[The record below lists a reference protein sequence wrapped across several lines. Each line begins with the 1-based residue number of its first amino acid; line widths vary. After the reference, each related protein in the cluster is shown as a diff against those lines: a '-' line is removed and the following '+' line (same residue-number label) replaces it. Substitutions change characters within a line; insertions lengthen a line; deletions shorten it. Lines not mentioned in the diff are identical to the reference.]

1 MLFQI
6 KSYLQFLW
14 HSKNEHGVHSPFVFS
29 LVTKCFYDKK
39 NKPEYTLI
47 KDYRKALLENK
58 NTIDV
63 TDFGAG
69 SRVFKSNTRA
79 INQIAK
85 NAGISSKRVALLFRI
100 VHYFQPKNILE
111 IGTYTGYS
119 ALCLCEGMQESGE
132 LHTIDIKEE
141 LVNFQRKHFDKSPW
155 GKQIVQH
162 LGNAIEII
170 PTLNLKFDLV
180 FIDADKEN
188 YLNYFELIVP
198 KMNKGG
204 IILSDNV
211 LWSGKVLEPLQ
222 KNDLST
228 KVLLEYN
235 QLLKND
241 PRVET
246 VLLPIRDGLTVSR
259 VL

>member
-1 MLFQI
+1 MHFISQELEDYIEQHSEKEPQLLAALNKETYQKILLPRMLSGHFQGRVLSMLA
-6 KSYLQFLW
+6 K
-14 HSKNEHGVHSPFVFS
+14 
-29 LVTKCFYDKK
+29 
-39 NKPEYTLI
+39 LI
-47 KDYRKALLENK
+47 RP
-58 NTIDV
+58 V
-63 TDFGAG
+63 
-69 SRVFKSNTRA
+69 
-79 INQIAK
+79 
-85 NAGISSKRVALLFRI
+85 
-100 VHYFQPKNILE
+100 NILE

-119 ALCLCEGMQESGE
+119 ALCLCEGMQESGT

-141 LVNFQRKHFDKSPW
+141 LVDFQRKHFDKSPW

-162 LGNAIEII
+162 LGEAVDII
-170 PTLNLKFDLV
+170 PTLDVKFDLV

-188 YLNYFELIVP
+188 YINYFNIILP

-211 LWSGKVLEPLQ
+211 LWSGKVLEEIHP
-222 KNDLST
+222 NDVST
-228 KVLLEYN
+228 KILVEYN
-235 QLLKND
+235 ALLKND

>member
-1 MLFQI
+1 MHFISDELEQYIEQHSQDEPELLAQLNKETYQKILLPRMLSGHFQGRV
-6 KSYLQFLW
+6 LGML
-14 HSKNEHGVHSPFVFS
+14 SK
-29 LVTKCFYDKK
+29 
-39 NKPEYTLI
+39 LI
-47 KDYRKALLENK
+47 RP
-58 NTIDV
+58 I
-63 TDFGAG
+63 
-69 SRVFKSNTRA
+69 
-79 INQIAK
+79 
-85 NAGISSKRVALLFRI
+85 
-100 VHYFQPKNILE
+100 NILE

-119 ALCLCEGMQESGE
+119 ALCLCEGMQENGV

-141 LVNFQRKHFDKSPW
+141 LVDFQRKFFNKSVW
-155 GKQIVQH
+155 GNQIIQH
-162 LGNAIEII
+162 LGEAIDII

-188 YLNYFELIVP
+188 YIHYFDLIVP

-204 IILSDNV
+204 IVLSDNV
-211 LWSGKVLEPLQ
+211 LWSGKVLEELQ
-222 KNDLST
+222 PNDIST

-235 QLLKND
+235 LLLKND

>member
-1 MLFQI
+1 MHFISQELEDYIEQHSENEPDLLAALNKETYQKILLPRMLSGHFQGRVL
-6 KSYLQFLW
+6 SML
-14 HSKNEHGVHSPFVFS
+14 SK
-29 LVTKCFYDKK
+29 
-39 NKPEYTLI
+39 LI
-47 KDYRKALLENK
+47 RP
-58 NTIDV
+58 V
-63 TDFGAG
+63 
-69 SRVFKSNTRA
+69 
-79 INQIAK
+79 
-85 NAGISSKRVALLFRI
+85 
-100 VHYFQPKNILE
+100 NILE
-111 IGTYTGYS
+111 IGTFTGYA
-119 ALCLCEGMQESGE
+119 ALCLCEGMQENGQ

-141 LVNFQRKHFDKSPW
+141 LETIQRKYFDKSPW
-155 GKQIVQH
+155 GNQIFQH
-162 LGNAIEII
+162 LGEAIAII
-170 PTLNLKFDLV
+170 PTLELKFDLV

-188 YLNYFELIVP
+188 YLNYFELILP

-235 QLLKND
+235 ELLKND

-259 VL
+259 VI

>member
-1 MLFQI
+1 MHFISQELEDYIEQHSEQEPQHLAALNKETYQKILLPRMLSGHFQGRVL
-6 KSYLQFLW
+6 SML
-14 HSKNEHGVHSPFVFS
+14 SK
-29 LVTKCFYDKK
+29 
-39 NKPEYTLI
+39 LI
-47 KDYRKALLENK
+47 RP
-58 NTIDV
+58 I
-63 TDFGAG
+63 
-69 SRVFKSNTRA
+69 
-79 INQIAK
+79 
-85 NAGISSKRVALLFRI
+85 
-100 VHYFQPKNILE
+100 NILE

-119 ALCLCEGMQESGE
+119 ALCLCEGMQENGQ

-141 LVNFQRKHFDKSPW
+141 LIDFQRKHFDKSPW
-155 GKQIVQH
+155 GNQIVQH
-162 LGNAIEII
+162 LGEAIDII
-170 PTLNLKFDLV
+170 PSLDLKFDLI

-188 YLNYFELIVP
+188 YINYFEMIVP

-228 KVLLEYN
+228 KILLEYN

>member
-1 MLFQI
+1 MHFISQ
-6 KSYLQFLW
+6 
-14 HSKNEHGVHSPFVFS
+14 
-29 LVTKCFYDKK
+29 D
-39 NKPEYTLI
+39 
-47 KDYRKALLENK
+47 LENYIEQHSEK
-58 NTIDV
+58 EPELLAALNKETYQKV
-63 TDFGAG
+63 LLPRMLSGHFQG
-69 SRVFKSNTRA
+69 RVLSML
-79 INQIAK
+79 
-85 NAGISSKRVALLFRI
+85 SKLIRPV
-100 VHYFQPKNILE
+100 NILE

-119 ALCLCEGMQESGE
+119 ALCLCEGMQENGT

-141 LVNFQRKHFDKSPW
+141 LVDFQRKHFDKSPW
-155 GKQIVQH
+155 GNQIVQH
-162 LGNAIEII
+162 LGEAIDII
-170 PTLNLKFDLV
+170 PTLDMKFDLV

-188 YLNYFELIVP
+188 YINYFELIVP

-211 LWSGKVLEPLQ
+211 LWSGKVLEPLNP
-222 KNDLST
+222 KDLST
-228 KVLLEYN
+228 KILLEYN

>member
-1 MLFQI
+1 MHFISQELEDYIEQHSEQEPQHLAALNKETYQKILLPRMLSGHFQGRVL
-6 KSYLQFLW
+6 SML
-14 HSKNEHGVHSPFVFS
+14 SK
-29 LVTKCFYDKK
+29 
-39 NKPEYTLI
+39 LI
-47 KDYRKALLENK
+47 RP
-58 NTIDV
+58 V
-63 TDFGAG
+63 
-69 SRVFKSNTRA
+69 
-79 INQIAK
+79 
-85 NAGISSKRVALLFRI
+85 
-100 VHYFQPKNILE
+100 NILE

-119 ALCLCEGMQESGE
+119 ALCLCEGMQENGQ

-141 LVNFQRKHFDKSPW
+141 LIDFQRKHFDKSPW
-155 GKQIVQH
+155 GNQIVQH
-162 LGNAIEII
+162 LGEAIDII
-170 PTLNLKFDLV
+170 PGLDLKFDLV

-188 YLNYFELIVP
+188 YINYFEMIVP
-198 KMNKGG
+198 KINKGG

-228 KVLLEYN
+228 KILLEYN